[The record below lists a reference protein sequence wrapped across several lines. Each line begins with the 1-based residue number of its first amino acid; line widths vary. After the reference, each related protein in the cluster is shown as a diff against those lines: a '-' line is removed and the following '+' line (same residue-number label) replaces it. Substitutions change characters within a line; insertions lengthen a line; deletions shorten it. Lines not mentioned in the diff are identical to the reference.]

1 MTLALLILL
10 HAHFSS
16 FPLLSEQS
24 LLSFFPLVQLLKL
37 VLSVINLAIMFSM
50 SSLETNLLF

>member
-10 HAHFSS
+10 HALFLS